1 MQFDPVTKAVIE
13 VIHGA
18 GYRVSLRYDKVTFT
32 ATAQDADGE
41 TWTVTAD
48 EPYRAV
54 VELAAQVGIDLEDG

>member
-1 MQFDPVTKAVIE
+1 VIRE
-13 VIHGA
+13 A

>member
-1 MQFDPVTKAVIE
+1 MIRKAVID
-13 VIHGA
+13 VIREA
-18 GYRVSLRYDKVTFT
+18 GYAVSLRYGKVTFT

-54 VELAAQVGIDLEDG
+54 VELARQVGVDLEDG